1 MDLRQLQDVSVC
13 SPNAPK
19 RRPESVRLQNVTE
32 LRMFAGFGPHD
43 AVSHQLPPS
52 AWLESGKTGHLP
64 KASVLP
70 SRTFTNRTAI
80 ALRVVNA

>member
-32 LRMFAGFGPHD
+32 LRMLSAFDPHD

-52 AWLESGKTGHLP
+52 AWLESGKAGHLS
-64 KASVLP
+64 KAQGLP
-70 SRTFTNRTAI
+70 RRTFTNRTAS
-80 ALRVVNA
+80 ALRGINA